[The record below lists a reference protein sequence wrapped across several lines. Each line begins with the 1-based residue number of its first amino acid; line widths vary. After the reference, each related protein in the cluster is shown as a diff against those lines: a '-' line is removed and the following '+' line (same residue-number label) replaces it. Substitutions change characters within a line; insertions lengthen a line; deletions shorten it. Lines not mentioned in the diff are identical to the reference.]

1 MGRSMPAILLGVC
14 LVSHPAIAAEKTP
27 ASLPRITK
35 WEMKYD
41 EDSCSLL
48 TQFAAGDNVVM
59 MAVTR
64 TAPGD
69 WFEMR
74 LYGKMLQHGEIKMPL
89 EVAFGDGAPIK
100 RTAMSA
106 TAGIDQKVAA
116 AIIPGLRVDGWE
128 WASKMEANVLVPSV
142 TAEQEAGIKSI
153 TFKPAGKGRYRLE
166 TGSMGAP
173 FAAMRTCTDDLVRH
187 WGFDPAVEAKLSR
200 RATPKVS
207 PAKWLG
213 TNDFPLAAASQGMNG
228 YVKFRLDVDPD
239 GNVAG
244 CRILFRT
251 DPDEFAN
258 ASCRLLARRA
268 KFQPALDADGKPV
281 KSYFVSSVTWLSAS
295 S

>member
-48 TQFAAGDNVVM
+48 TQFAAGDNAVM

-116 AIIPGLRVDGWE
+116 AIIPAW
-128 WASKMEANVLVPSV
+128 
-142 TAEQEAGIKSI
+142 
-153 TFKPAGKGRYRLE
+153 
-166 TGSMGAP
+166 
-173 FAAMRTCTDDLVRH
+173 
-187 WGFDPAVEAKLSR
+187 
-200 RATPKVS
+200 RATQVS
-207 PAKWLG
+207 PVESL
-213 TNDFPLAAASQGMNG
+213 
-228 YVKFRLDVDPD
+228 
-239 GNVAG
+239 
-244 CRILFRT
+244 
-251 DPDEFAN
+251 
-258 ASCRLLARRA
+258 RA
-268 KFQPALDADGKPV
+268 E
-281 KSYFVSSVTWLSAS
+281 
-295 S
+295 